1 MTAVVK
7 DGGKLEAIT
16 KRLESKNL
24 RLENMIGFAPWFS
37 EDLDARAKGLEQLR
51 QDMNMTA
58 EIGGKFIA
66 APVQGV
72 KALNKAKFD
81 DYIERFLTIF

>member
-1 MTAVVK
+1 
-7 DGGKLEAIT
+7 
-16 KRLESKNL
+16 
-24 RLENMIGFAPWFS
+24 
-37 EDLDARAKGLEQLR
+37 
-51 QDMNMTA
+51 MNMTA

-72 KALNKAKFD
+72 KGLNKAKFD